1 MRNLANQRF
10 GRLVA
15 QQDSGKRN
23 RFGQVIWDCI
33 CDCGKTTSVWS
44 SNLVCGGTQSCGC
57 LLREVTQQKARVNHQ
72 RAIKPLGP
80 RNSIWSNYRS
90 KARRLDIEFSLNREE
105 FDVLTQGN
113 CYWCG
118 LPPANISKAQS
129 GLQCE
134 YSGIDRLRADE
145 GYIIGNCVSCCKRC
159 NFMKSRMSVVD
170 FLAHIDRIAKKHLA
184 GTKYS

>member
-1 MRNLANQRF
+1 MRRIRNLANQRF

-57 LLREVTQQKARVNHQ
+57 LQREVTQQKARVNHQ
-72 RAIKPLGP
+72 RAIKPLGA
-80 RNSIWSNYRS
+80 RNKVWSNYRTRALRS
-90 KARRLDIEFSLNREE
+90 KTRFTLTGPE
-105 FDVLTQGN
+105 FDMLISSA

-118 LPPANISKAQS
+118 AAPANISTAQS
-129 GLQCE
+129 GLE
-134 YSGIDRLRADE
+134 LTYNGIDRLRATE
-145 GYIIGNCVSCCKRC
+145 GYTTENSVSCCKRC
-159 NFMKSRMSVVD
+159 NFMKARMSVVE
-170 FLAHIDRIAKKHLA
+170 FIAHIHRIASRHP
-184 GTKYS
+184 